1 VCSVLDRA
9 VVLGSTQRLDV
20 VDAGRAAGA
29 GVAVAHRDSGGG
41 AVLVA
46 PDAQVWLDLW
56 LPRGDVLW
64 DDDVIRSSRWLGEA
78 WRRVLLELGVPGAH
92 VHDGRAVHNE
102 WSRLVCFAGTGP
114 GEVITGVCKIVGLS
128 QRRTRHGARFS
139 SMAPL
144 SWDPAALLGVLA
156 LDADVVRR
164 GRAELA
170 SLATGLRGT
179 APAVASRRDGDA
191 VDMVYE
197 VFLRHLD

>member
-1 VCSVLDRA
+1 VCSVLDPA
-9 VVLGSTQRLDV
+9 VVVGSTQRLDV
-20 VDAGRAAGA
+20 VDPGRAARA
-29 GVAVAHRDSGGG
+29 GVAVAQRGSGGG

-64 DDDVIRSSRWLGEA
+64 DDDVIRSPRWLGEA
-78 WRRVLLELGVPGAH
+78 WRRVLLDLGVPDVR
-92 VHDGRAVHNE
+92 VHDGRAVHNA

-114 GEVITGVCKIVGLS
+114 GEVVTGASKIVGLS

-156 LDADVVRR
+156 LDADDARR
-164 GRAELA
+164 AGQALA
-170 SLATGLRGT
+170 SLAVGLRGA
-179 APAVASRRDGDA
+179 APSVASRRDHDV
-191 VDMVYE
+191 VDLVHE
-197 VFLRHLD
+197 VFLRQLD